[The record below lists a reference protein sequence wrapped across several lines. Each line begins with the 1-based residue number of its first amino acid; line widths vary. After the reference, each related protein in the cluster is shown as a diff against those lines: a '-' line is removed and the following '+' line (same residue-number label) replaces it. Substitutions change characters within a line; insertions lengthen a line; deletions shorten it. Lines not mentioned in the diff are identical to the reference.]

1 MHRRE
6 FVKVHNVA
14 ECRRAPEGLRVKA
27 RAAEIATK
35 DDADISN
42 IGDGSFIGL
51 AQSINRDLFAMDG
64 A

>member
-1 MHRRE
+1 
-6 FVKVHNVA
+6 VA